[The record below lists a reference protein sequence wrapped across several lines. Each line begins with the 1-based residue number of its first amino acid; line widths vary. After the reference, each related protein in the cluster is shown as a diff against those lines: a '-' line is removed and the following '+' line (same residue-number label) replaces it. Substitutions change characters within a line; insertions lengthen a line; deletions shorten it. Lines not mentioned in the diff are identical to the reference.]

1 MSGWLTALTFVAALG
16 AGLNGGVFFAFSTF
30 VMRALARL
38 RPADGIA
45 AMQSINITAV
55 SPPLMLAL
63 FGTGAL
69 SAVLGV
75 WALAELGE
83 PHGGWLLAGSAI
95 YLAGL
100 PGMTMAFHV
109 PRNNALARLEPG
121 DAGAAE
127 HWLRYYAEW
136 TAGNHV
142 RTIAGLAAS
151 AAFILALIG

>member
-1 MSGWLTALTFVAALG
+1 MSGSLTALTFVAALG

-30 VMRALARL
+30 VTSGLARL

-45 AMQSINITAV
+45 AMQSINVTAV
-55 SPPLMLAL
+55 RPPLMLAL

-83 PHGGWLLAGSAI
+83 RHGGWLLAGSLI

-100 PGMTMAFHV
+100 PVMTMLFHV
-109 PRNNALARLEPG
+109 PRNDALARLEPG

-127 HWLRYYAEW
+127 AWLRYVADW

-142 RTIAGLAAS
+142 RTVAGLAAT
-151 AAFILALIG
+151 AAFILALLA